1 METSKTLSGAT
12 SSDLTL
18 FAVDTLANPLAP
30 QANDEAQT
38 TPDTYGQ
45 SCLTPFATYD
55 PDTHYWKTLE
65 DTCLWGS
72 EPYSQTLPASGSM
85 QSGRLFLQPRLVR
98 HTKETGYS
106 LWPTPTASDWKGRG
120 PNSKQQGLSEV
131 VKMWPTPR
139 ASAAMSE
146 NLDNVLARLKRRG
159 RLGSK
164 LEESVALWP
173 TPRAAQGES
182 RNHTVYERSL
192 DKPQNLENRLAQV
205 DPATIGG
212 KLNPTWVEWLMG
224 FPTEWTDL
232 ED

>member
-1 METSKTLSGAT
+1 METSETLSGET
-12 SSDLTL
+12 LSDLTL
-18 FAVDTLANPLAP
+18 FVVDTLANPLAP

-72 EPYSQTLPASGSM
+72 EPYSQTLPASGLM

-106 LWPTPTASDWKGRG
+106 LWPTPTAAGDVSNVNGKFANLTLGDAVRLWPTPTASDWKGRG

-131 VKMWPTPR
+131 VKM
-139 ASAAMSE
+139 
-146 NLDNVLARLKRRG
+146 
-159 RLGSK
+159 
-164 LEESVALWP
+164 WP

-224 FPTEWTDL
+224 FPTGWTDL